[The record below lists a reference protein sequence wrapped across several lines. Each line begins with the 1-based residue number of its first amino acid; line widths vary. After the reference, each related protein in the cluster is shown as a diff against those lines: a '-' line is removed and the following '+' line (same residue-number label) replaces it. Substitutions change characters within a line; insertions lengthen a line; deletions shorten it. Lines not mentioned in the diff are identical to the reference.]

1 MTVSLTKEQKADLYE
16 RLIQLKEDVKGSK
29 KKEES
34 MLVESNEISNGVGNH
49 IADHGSIYLDRMTE
63 QTLDQVDD
71 QLEGEIDAAL
81 KRMEDGTYGI
91 CEKTGK
97 DIPYERLK
105 AVPYTRYS
113 IVAKK
118 NEETNQ
124 DPNEFDR
131 SFSEQMRD
139 LTNRETMDQLH
150 SDTYE
155 RLEEEQDVDVDEEK

>member
-1 MTVSLTKEQKADLYE
+1 MSLTKEQKADLYE

-63 QTLDQVDD
+63 QTLDQVDG

-113 IVAKK
+113 IDAKI

>member
-1 MTVSLTKEQKADLYE
+1 MGLTKEQQADLYE

-29 KKEES
+29 KKKES
-34 MLVESNEISNGVGNH
+34 MLVESSEISNGVGNH

-63 QTLDQVDD
+63 QTLDQVDE

-97 DIPYERLK
+97 EIPYERLK
-105 AVPYTRYS
+105 VVPYTRFS
-113 IVAKK
+113 IDAKK
-118 NEETNQ
+118 NEETTP

-131 SFSEQMRD
+131 SFSDQMRD
-139 LTNRETMDQLH
+139 LTNRETMDQMH

>member
-34 MLVESNEISNGVGNH
+34 MLVESNEISNGIGNH

-113 IVAKK
+113 IDAKK

-139 LTNRETMDQLH
+139 LTNRETMDQMH

>member
-71 QLEGEIDAAL
+71 QIEGEIDAAL

-113 IVAKK
+113 IDAKK

-124 DPNEFDR
+124 DPNDFDR

>member
-1 MTVSLTKEQKADLYE
+1 MSLTKEQKADLYE

-34 MLVESNEISNGVGNH
+34 MLAESNEISNGVGNH

-113 IVAKK
+113 IDAKI

>member
-1 MTVSLTKEQKADLYE
+1 MGLTKEQQADLYE

-29 KKEES
+29 KKKES
-34 MLVESNEISNGVGNH
+34 MLVESSEISNGVGNH

-63 QTLDQVDD
+63 QTLDQVDE

-97 DIPYERLK
+97 EIPYERLK
-105 AVPYTRYS
+105 AVPYTRFS
-113 IVAKK
+113 IDAKK
-118 NEETNQ
+118 NEETTP

-131 SFSEQMRD
+131 SFSDQMRD
-139 LTNRETMDQLH
+139 LTNRETMDQMH

-155 RLEEEQDVDVDEEK
+155 RLEEEQDADVDEEK

>member
-1 MTVSLTKEQKADLYE
+1 MSLTKEQKTDLYE

-71 QLEGEIDAAL
+71 QLEGEIDAAF

-113 IVAKK
+113 IDAKK

-139 LTNRETMDQLH
+139 LTNKETMDQLH

>member
-1 MTVSLTKEQKADLYE
+1 MGLTKEQQADLYE

-34 MLVESNEISNGVGNH
+34 MLVESSEISNGVGNH

-71 QLEGEIDAAL
+71 QLVGEIDAAL

-97 DIPYERLK
+97 EIPYERLK

-113 IVAKK
+113 IDAKK
-118 NEETNQ
+118 NEETTQ
-124 DPNEFDR
+124 DPNAFDR
-131 SFSEQMRD
+131 SFSDQMRD
-139 LTNRETMDQLH
+139 LTNRETMDQMH

>member
-71 QLEGEIDAAL
+71 QIEGEIDAAL

-113 IVAKK
+113 IDAKI

>member
-71 QLEGEIDAAL
+71 QLEGEIDAVL

-113 IVAKK
+113 IDAKK

>member
-1 MTVSLTKEQKADLYE
+1 MGLTKEQQADLYE

-34 MLVESNEISNGVGNH
+34 MLVESSEISNGVGNH

-71 QLEGEIDAAL
+71 QLEDEIDAAL

-97 DIPYERLK
+97 EIPYERLK

-113 IVAKK
+113 IDAKK
-118 NEETNQ
+118 NEETAQ
-124 DPNEFDR
+124 DPNAFDR

-139 LTNRETMDQLH
+139 LTNRETMDQMH

-155 RLEEEQDVDVDEEK
+155 RLEEEQDADVDEEK

>member
-113 IVAKK
+113 IDAKI

>member
-1 MTVSLTKEQKADLYE
+1 MGLTKEQQADLYE

-29 KKEES
+29 KKKES
-34 MLVESNEISNGVGNH
+34 MLVESSEISNGVGNH

-97 DIPYERLK
+97 EIPYERLK
-105 AVPYTRYS
+105 AVPYTRFS
-113 IVAKK
+113 IDAKK
-118 NEETNQ
+118 NEETTP

-131 SFSEQMRD
+131 SFSDQMRD
-139 LTNRETMDQLH
+139 LTNRETMDQMH

>member
-113 IVAKK
+113 IDAKK
-118 NEETNQ
+118 NEEINQ

>member
-1 MTVSLTKEQKADLYE
+1 LTVSLTKEQKADLYE

-113 IVAKK
+113 IDAKK

>member
-71 QLEGEIDAAL
+71 QLEGEIDAAF

-113 IVAKK
+113 IDAKK

-139 LTNRETMDQLH
+139 LTNRETMDQMH

>member
-1 MTVSLTKEQKADLYE
+1 MGLTKEQKADLYE
-16 RLIQLKEDVKGSK
+16 RLLQLKKDVKGSK

-34 MLVESNEISNGVGNH
+34 MLVESNEMSNGVGNH

-71 QLEGEIDAAL
+71 QLEGEIHAAL
-81 KRMEDGTYGI
+81 KRMEEGSYGI

-113 IVAKK
+113 IDAKK
-118 NEETNQ
+118 NEETDQ
-124 DPNEFDR
+124 EPNEFDR
-131 SFSEQMRD
+131 SFSDQMRG
-139 LTNRETMDQLH
+139 LTNRETMDQMH

-155 RLEEEQDVDVDEEK
+155 SLEEEQDVDLDEEK

>member
-1 MTVSLTKEQKADLYE
+1 MSLTKEQKADLYE

-71 QLEGEIDAAL
+71 QIEGEIDAAL

-113 IVAKK
+113 IDAKI

-155 RLEEEQDVDVDEEK
+155 RLEEEQDIDVDEEK

>member
-71 QLEGEIDAAL
+71 QIEGEIDAAL

-113 IVAKK
+113 IDAKK

>member
-1 MTVSLTKEQKADLYE
+1 MGLTKEQQADLYE

-34 MLVESNEISNGVGNH
+34 MLVESSEISNGVGNH

-97 DIPYERLK
+97 EIPYERLK

-113 IVAKK
+113 IDAKK
-118 NEETNQ
+118 NEETTQ

-131 SFSEQMRD
+131 SFSEQMRE
-139 LTNRETMDQLH
+139 LTNRETMDQMH

-155 RLEEEQDVDVDEEK
+155 RLEEEQDADVDVDEEK

>member
-1 MTVSLTKEQKADLYE
+1 MGLTKEQQAELFE
-16 RLIQLKEDVKGSK
+16 RLIELKEDVKGSK

-34 MLVESNEISNGVGNH
+34 MLVESSEISNGVGNH

-71 QLEGEIDAAL
+71 QLEAEIDAAL

-97 DIPYERLK
+97 EIPYERLK

-113 IVAKK
+113 IDAKK
-118 NEETNQ
+118 NEETTQ

-131 SFSEQMRD
+131 SFSDQMRD

-155 RLEEEQDVDVDEEK
+155 RLEEEQDIDVDEEK

>member
-1 MTVSLTKEQKADLYE
+1 MSLTKEQKADLYE

-71 QLEGEIDAAL
+71 QLESEIDAAL

-113 IVAKK
+113 IDAKK

>member
-1 MTVSLTKEQKADLYE
+1 MGLTKEQQADLYE

-34 MLVESNEISNGVGNH
+34 MLVESSEMSNGVGNH

-71 QLEGEIDAAL
+71 QLEDEINAAL

-97 DIPYERLK
+97 EIPYERLK

-113 IVAKK
+113 IDAKK
-118 NEETNQ
+118 NEESTQ

-131 SFSEQMRD
+131 SFSDQMRD
-139 LTNRETMDQLH
+139 LTNRETMDQMH

-155 RLEEEQDVDVDEEK
+155 RLEEEQDADVDEEK

>member
-1 MTVSLTKEQKADLYE
+1 MSLTKEQKADLYE

-113 IVAKK
+113 IDAKK

-131 SFSEQMRD
+131 SFSEQMRE

>member
-1 MTVSLTKEQKADLYE
+1 VSLTKEQKADLYE

-71 QLEGEIDAAL
+71 QIEGEIDAAL

-97 DIPYERLK
+97 DIPYDRLK

-113 IVAKK
+113 IDAKK

-155 RLEEEQDVDVDEEK
+155 RLEEEQDVDVDEGK

>member
-71 QLEGEIDAAL
+71 QLEGEIDAAF

-113 IVAKK
+113 IDAKK

-131 SFSEQMRD
+131 SFSEQMHD

>member
-1 MTVSLTKEQKADLYE
+1 MGLTKEQQADLYE

-34 MLVESNEISNGVGNH
+34 MLVESSEISNGVGNH

-97 DIPYERLK
+97 EIPYERLK

-113 IVAKK
+113 IDAKK
-118 NEETNQ
+118 NEETTQ

-139 LTNRETMDQLH
+139 LTNRETMDQMH

-155 RLEEEQDVDVDEEK
+155 RLEEEQDADVDEEK

>member
-1 MTVSLTKEQKADLYE
+1 MGLTKEQQADLYE

-34 MLVESNEISNGVGNH
+34 MLVESSEISNGVGNH

-97 DIPYERLK
+97 EIPYERLK

-113 IVAKK
+113 IDAKK
-118 NEETNQ
+118 NEETTQN
-124 DPNEFDR
+124 PNEFDR
-131 SFSEQMRD
+131 SFSDQMRD
-139 LTNRETMDQLH
+139 LTNRETMDQMH

-155 RLEEEQDVDVDEEK
+155 RLEEEQDADVDEEK

>member
-1 MTVSLTKEQKADLYE
+1 MGLTKEQQADLYE

-34 MLVESNEISNGVGNH
+34 MLVESSEISNGVGNH
-49 IADHGSIYLDRMTE
+49 IADHGSIYLNRMTE

-97 DIPYERLK
+97 EIPYERLK

-113 IVAKK
+113 IDAKK
-118 NEETNQ
+118 NEETTQ

-131 SFSEQMRD
+131 SFSDQMRD
-139 LTNRETMDQLH
+139 LTNRETMDQMH
-150 SDTYE
+150 SDTFE

>member
-1 MTVSLTKEQKADLYE
+1 MSLTKEQKAVLYE

-113 IVAKK
+113 IDAKK

>member
-1 MTVSLTKEQKADLYE
+1 MTVSLTKEQKSDLYE

-113 IVAKK
+113 IDAKK

>member
-1 MTVSLTKEQKADLYE
+1 MSLTKEQKADLYE

-71 QLEGEIDAAL
+71 QIEGEIDAAL

-113 IVAKK
+113 IDAKK

-155 RLEEEQDVDVDEEK
+155 RLEEEQDIDVDEEK

>member
-1 MTVSLTKEQKADLYE
+1 MGLTKEQQADLYE

-34 MLVESNEISNGVGNH
+34 MLVESSEISNGVGNH

-97 DIPYERLK
+97 EIPYERLK

-113 IVAKK
+113 IDAKK
-118 NEETNQ
+118 NEETSQ

-131 SFSEQMRD
+131 SFSDQMRD
-139 LTNRETMDQLH
+139 LTNRETMDQMH

-155 RLEEEQDVDVDEEK
+155 RLEEEQDVYVDEEK

>member
-1 MTVSLTKEQKADLYE
+1 MSLTKEQKSDLYE

-97 DIPYERLK
+97 DIPYDRLK

-113 IVAKK
+113 IDAKK

>member
-1 MTVSLTKEQKADLYE
+1 MTVSLTKEQKTDLYE

-113 IVAKK
+113 IDAKK

>member
-1 MTVSLTKEQKADLYE
+1 MGLTKEQQADLYE

-29 KKEES
+29 KKKES
-34 MLVESNEISNGVGNH
+34 MLVESSEISNGVGNH

-63 QTLDQVDD
+63 QTLDQVDE

-97 DIPYERLK
+97 EIPYERLK
-105 AVPYTRYS
+105 AVPYTRFS
-113 IVAKK
+113 IDAKK
-118 NEETNQ
+118 NEETTP

-131 SFSEQMRD
+131 SFSDQMRD
-139 LTNRETMDQLH
+139 LTNRETMDQMH

>member
-1 MTVSLTKEQKADLYE
+1 MSLTKEQKADLYE

-34 MLVESNEISNGVGNH
+34 MLVESNEISNGIGNH

-113 IVAKK
+113 IDAKK

-139 LTNRETMDQLH
+139 LTNRETMDQMH

>member
-1 MTVSLTKEQKADLYE
+1 MSLTKEQKADLYE

-71 QLEGEIDAAL
+71 QLEGEIGAAL

-113 IVAKK
+113 IDAKK